1 MQQQYEYDIALSFA
15 GEDRQHAEELA
26 NLLESN
32 GYNVFYDKYEQAR
45 LWGKDLY
52 AHLSSIYKD
61 KARYCVMFLSKHYAQ
76 KLWPNHERQNAQAR
90 AFKESREYILPVRLD
105 DTEIPGILPTV
116 GYLDLRQIT
125 IEQIY
130 LSLVE
135 KLSDTTSLATTD
147 RSITTTNEND
157 LTEFVLLYL
166 ENGQQYF
173 IPVQN
178 AHWSSTEIVLDLI
191 PELSGETVFLRSL
204 RDSIRNPFVQR
215 NKLALALQENAAWV
229 SPKDISQIT
238 SDSQTIWRIVLTEDS
253 NDQNSLFQE
262 VMYNNISPDQIAER
276 RARRILLDEKLSGL
290 MNDPGLE
297 SFISGGFLSQHNNI
311 IEVSK
316 SPIPDLYR
324 SLRQMPERFQ
334 KSARL
339 ISVIYLKLSNTVED
353 ILLLDLKFL
362 SSQQLQVRFKG
373 HRPQRYPNEEPSI
386 IEVNGI
392 CPL

>member
-1 MQQQYEYDIALSFA
+1 MQQYEYDVALSFA
-15 GEDRQHAEELA
+15 GEDRLHAEELA

-32 GYNVFYDKYEQAR
+32 GYNVFYDKYERAS

-52 AHLSSIYKD
+52 THLSSIYKD

-90 AFKESREYILPVRLD
+90 AFEESREYILPVRLD

-116 GYLDLRQIT
+116 GYLDLREMNISQIC
-125 IEQIY
+125 Q
-130 LSLVE
+130 SLEE
-135 KLSDTTSLATTD
+135 KLSDTPSPTTTD

-157 LTEFVLLYL
+157 PTEFVLLYL

-178 AHWSSTEIVLDLI
+178 AHWNSTEIVLDLI
-191 PELSGETVFLRSL
+191 PELPEETVFLCSL

-215 NKLALALQENAAWV
+215 NKLAFALQENAAWV

-238 SDSQTIWRIVLTEDS
+238 SDSQTVWRIILTEDS
-253 NDQNSLFQE
+253 NEQNSLFNE
-262 VMYNNISPDQIAER
+262 VRVNNILPDQIAER
-276 RARRILLDEKLSGL
+276 RARRILLDEKLRE
-290 MNDPGLE
+290 PGLE
-297 SFISGGFLSQHNNI
+297 SFIAGGFLSQYNNI

-324 SLRQMPERFQ
+324 SLRQMPEKFQ
-334 KSARL
+334 KFARL
-339 ISVIYLKLSNTVED
+339 ISVIYLQLSNTVED

-373 HRPQRYPNEEPSI
+373 RRHQRYQNAEPSV

>member
-1 MQQQYEYDIALSFA
+1 MQQYEYDVALSFA
-15 GEDRQHAEELA
+15 GEDRLHAEELA

-32 GYNVFYDKYEQAR
+32 GYNVFYDKYERAS

-52 AHLSSIYKD
+52 THLSSIYKD

-90 AFKESREYILPVRLD
+90 AFEESREYILPVRLD

-116 GYLDLRQIT
+116 GYLDLREMNISQIC
-125 IEQIY
+125 Q
-130 LSLVE
+130 SLVK
-135 KLSDTTSLATTD
+135 KLSDTPSLPTTD
-147 RSITTTNEND
+147 RSITTTNESD
-157 LTEFVLLYL
+157 LTKFVLLL
-166 ENGQQYF
+166 EDEKQYF

-178 AHWSSTEIVLDLI
+178 AHWSSTEIVLHLI
-191 PELSGETVFLRSL
+191 PELPEETAFLSSLRETV
-204 RDSIRNPFVQR
+204 RNPFVQSDR
-215 NKLALALQENAAWV
+215 LALALQENAAWV

-238 SDSQTIWRIVLTEDS
+238 SDSQTVWRIILTEDS
-253 NDQNSLFQE
+253 NEQNSLFNE
-262 VMYNNISPDQIAER
+262 VRVNNISPDQIAER
-276 RARRILLDEKLSGL
+276 RARRILLDEKLRE
-290 MNDPGLE
+290 PGLE
-297 SFISGGFLSQHNNI
+297 SFIAGGFLSQYNNI

-324 SLRQMPERFQ
+324 PLRQMPEKFQ
-334 KSARL
+334 KFARL

-353 ILLLDLKFL
+353 ILLLDLQFL

-373 HRPQRYPNEEPSI
+373 RRPQRYSNVEPSV
-386 IEVNGI
+386 IEINGI